1 MKPREPKLKNILQ
14 QLKTGRQLLW
24 TQNQMEGG
32 NEKKMKNVTE
42 DLGEISSTVWLEYMC
57 GLAEF
62 YCDPY
67 KTKEC

>member
-1 MKPREPKLKNILQ
+1 
-14 QLKTGRQLLW
+14 
-24 TQNQMEGG
+24 MEGG
-32 NEKKMKNVTE
+32 NEKEMKNVTE